1 MPIWKLYKDISV
13 QTNKVLYDTGTY
25 TNLQSL
31 ESLHHEYKVNSAGVK
46 KEVAQQFE
54 SMMVQML
61 LKSMR
66 DTNKEFASGLMD
78 SDQSAFYDDLY
89 DKQLSMVLSKSGI
102 GIAKNIENYL
112 DRAAPEQVAT
122 PSKSVSASSLL
133 PPPMHHTNLPKPVM
147 VEAPPL
153 SVASDSTPSSPYF
166 NTAADFVKGLWQ
178 SAKAAASIIGA
189 DPKILLAQAA
199 LETNWGKNII
209 AHPDGKSTNNLFNI
223 KADSHWKEAAAPFN
237 SVEEKD
243 GVLVKEQSKFRA
255 YESFQASFVDYTR
268 FLQQNSRYSEALKN
282 APDAQKF
289 VSSLQAASYATD
301 SSYSDK
307 IMRIYSSKSFN
318 NLFEQGNLI

>member
-1 MPIWKLYKDISV
+1 M

-122 PSKSVSASSLL
+122 PSKSVSASNLL
-133 PPPMHHTNLPKPVM
+133 LPPMHHTSLPKPVM
-147 VEAPPL
+147 SDEKPI

-166 NTAADFVKGLWQ
+166 NSAADFVKGLWQ
-178 SAKAAASIIGA
+178 SAKAAATIIGA

-255 YESFQASFVDYTR
+255 YESFQASFVDYTH

-307 IMRIYSSKSFN
+307 IMSIYSSKSFN